1 MGRVVREVFNYTANI
16 DKYSEVLLAA
26 NNNNAVNT
34 NRTAVTNNVF
44 TLYDKSSTK
53 DVGKVLYNAFKS
65 VFFNKVNTK
74 YRTEIIFDVN
84 FCLFFDDDLDSYI
97 TYNIVYNSKDGYIDK
112 NKTFVAKA
120 TGTGGKYLGKDV
132 TVTLK
137 TADNSRGR
145 KVILKYEK

>member
-1 MGRVVREVFNYTANI
+1 MVRVREVFKYLANI

-26 NNNNAVNT
+26 NNNSAVNT
-34 NRTAVTNNVF
+34 DRAAVTNNVF
-44 TLYDKSSTK
+44 TLYDKSSRN

-74 YRTEIIFDVN
+74 YTTEIIFNVN
-84 FCLFFDDDLDSYI
+84 YCLFFDDDLDSYI
-97 TYNIVYNSKDGYIDK
+97 TYNIAYKSKDGYKDK

-120 TGTGGKYLGKDV
+120 TGTGGKYAGKDV

-137 TADNSRGR
+137 TAANSRDR
-145 KVILKYEK
+145 KVILEYDN

>member
-1 MGRVVREVFNYTANI
+1 MVKVQEVYKYTANI

-34 NRTAVTNNVF
+34 DRTAVTNNVF

-65 VFFNKVNTK
+65 VFYKKVNTK
-74 YRTEIIFDVN
+74 DTADIIIFDVN

-97 TYNIVYNSKDGYIDK
+97 TYNIVYNSKDGYIDE

-120 TGTGGKYLGKDV
+120 TGTGGKYIGKDV
-132 TVTLK
+132 TVFLK
-137 TADNSRGR
+137 TDNSKGR
-145 KVILKYEK
+145 KVILEYEK

>member
-1 MGRVVREVFNYTANI
+1 MGKIQEVYKYTANI

-34 NRTAVTNNVF
+34 DRTAVTNNVF

-65 VFFNKVNTK
+65 VFYKKVNTK
-74 YRTEIIFDVN
+74 DTADIIIFDVN

-120 TGTGGKYLGKDV
+120 TGTGGKYAGKDV

-137 TADNSRGR
+137 TAGNSRGR
-145 KVILKYEK
+145 KVILEYEK